1 MRVIFKDV
9 SLIPDNDIS
18 YFHLLESVINTTD
31 ELSTLEVRKNLNSY
45 NFRIAVSAK
54 EYLLG
59 LIEELNN
66 LHNLIGIKVDF
77 SKSIKS
83 SSSISFKI
91 NLYL

>member
-9 SLIPDNDIS
+9 SLIPDNDNN
-18 YFHLLESVINTTD
+18 YFHLLESVINTKD
-31 ELSTLEVRKNLNSY
+31 ELSTLEIRRNLNSY

-54 EYLLG
+54 EYLIG

-77 SKSIKS
+77 SKSMKS
-83 SSSISFKI
+83 TSSVSYKI
-91 NLYL
+91 NL